1 SSAPSAGSCG
11 TRASGRASRWHR
23 RWCDMAK
30 MKIKK
35 GDLVQVITGR
45 TSDGD
50 KAAARGLEPGD
61 KGKQGRVLQVFPDTQ
76 RVLVEGI
83 NRRTH
88 HVRPNQAGAAGGIEQ
103 RVAALLVPTVALVDA
118 EDHKPAKVGYRVEP
132 VEPETGRTK
141 QVRVRFAKRSGEDI

>member
-1 SSAPSAGSCG
+1 
-11 TRASGRASRWHR
+11 
-23 RWCDMAK
+23 MAK

-45 TSDGD
+45 TSDAD
-50 KAAARGLEPGD
+50 KAAARGLEAGD

-88 HVRPNQAGAAGGIEQ
+88 HVKPNQAGGAGGIEQ
-103 RVAALLVPTVALVDA
+103 REAPIHVSNVALVDP
-118 EDHKPAKVGYRVEP
+118 EDNRPTKVGYRVET
-132 VEPETGRTK
+132 VELENGRTK
-141 QVRVRFAKRSGEDI
+141 QVRVRFAKRSGKDI

>member
-1 SSAPSAGSCG
+1 
-11 TRASGRASRWHR
+11 
-23 RWCDMAK
+23 MAK

-61 KGKQGRVLQVFPDTQ
+61 KGKQGRVLEVFPATQ
-76 RVLVEGI
+76 RILVEGV

-88 HVRPNQAGAAGGIEQ
+88 HLKPTQAGGAGGIEQ
-103 RVAALLVPTVALVDA
+103 REAPLHVSNVALVDP
-118 EDHKPAKVGYRVEP
+118 EDSKPTKVGYRVETI
-132 VEPETGRTK
+132 ELEDGRSK
-141 QVRVRFAKRSGEDI
+141 QVRVRYAKRSGKDI

>member
-1 SSAPSAGSCG
+1 
-11 TRASGRASRWHR
+11 
-23 RWCDMAK
+23 MAK

-50 KAAARGLEPGD
+50 KAAKRGLEPGD

-88 HVRPNQAGAAGGIEQ
+88 HVKPNQAGGAGGIEQ
-103 RVAALLVPTVALVDA
+103 REAPIHVSNVALVDP
-118 EDHKPAKVGYRVEP
+118 EDNKPTKVGYRVETL
-132 VEPETGRTK
+132 ELENGRTK
-141 QVRVRFAKRSGEDI
+141 QVRVRFAKRSGKDI

>member
-1 SSAPSAGSCG
+1 
-11 TRASGRASRWHR
+11 
-23 RWCDMAK
+23 MAK

-50 KAAARGLEPGD
+50 KAAARGLGPGD
-61 KGKQGRVLQVFPDTQ
+61 KGSQGRVLQVFPDTQ

-83 NRRTH
+83 SRRTH

-103 RVAALLVPTVALVDA
+103 REASIHVSNVALVDP
-118 EDHKPAKVGYRVEP
+118 EDNKPTKVGYRVET
-132 VEPETGRTK
+132 VELE
-141 QVRVRFAKRSGEDI
+141 

>member
-1 SSAPSAGSCG
+1 
-11 TRASGRASRWHR
+11 
-23 RWCDMAK
+23 MAK

-76 RVLVEGI
+76 RVRPDDTT
-83 NRRTH
+83 RRTH
-88 HVRPNQAGAAGGIEQ
+88 HVRPNQAGAAGRIQQ
-103 RVAALLVPTVALVDA
+103 REASIHVSNVPPVDPEA
-118 EDHKPAKVGYRVEP
+118 NKPTKYGYRVETD
-132 VEPETGRTK
+132 ELKNGRTK
-141 QVRVRFAKRSGEDI
+141 QVRFRFEKCSGKDI